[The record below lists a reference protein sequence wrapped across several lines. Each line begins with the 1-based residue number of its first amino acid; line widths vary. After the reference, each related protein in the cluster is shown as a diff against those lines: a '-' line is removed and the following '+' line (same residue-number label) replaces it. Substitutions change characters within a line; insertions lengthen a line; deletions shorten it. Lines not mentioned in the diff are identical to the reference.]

1 MFLFFCSFIE
11 NLAIFQFFLDS
22 KRYPID
28 LQDKDGNTLLHF
40 LCRGKID
47 SKKEEAMI
55 IVLKAGANPFIRNK
69 QMKTPIDI
77 VSHLR

>member
-1 MFLFFCSFIE
+1 M
-11 NLAIFQFFLDS
+11 AIFQFLFDS

-28 LQDKDGNTLLHF
+28 LRDKDGNTLLHF

-47 SKKEEAMI
+47 SKKQETMI
-55 IVLKAGANPFIRNK
+55 NLLKAGANPTITNN

-77 VSHLR
+77 VSNLR